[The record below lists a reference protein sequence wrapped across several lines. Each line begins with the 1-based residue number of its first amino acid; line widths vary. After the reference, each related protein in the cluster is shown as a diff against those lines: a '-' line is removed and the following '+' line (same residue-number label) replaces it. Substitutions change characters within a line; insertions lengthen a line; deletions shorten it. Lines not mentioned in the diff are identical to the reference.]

1 MNGASPAGPASAPEI
16 VLINGVA
23 WSADAP
29 GISPYDRGFQFGDGL
44 FETIACR
51 NGHARLLDFHL
62 DRLALGCTRLH
73 FATTDLSGV
82 SDEVQMLARGA
93 QNSLIKVMLTR
104 GVATA
109 RGYSPSGREKPT
121 RVTFRYPWP
130 HENPAWSQ
138 DGVRVRTATLTVGE
152 NSALAGVKHLN
163 RLEEILARAE
173 SNDADVAEVLLYS
186 SSGLLVSG
194 TMSNVF
200 LVRNSRVQTPS
211 LDRSGIAG
219 VMRRA
224 VLAEAEKAGIAAEV
238 RDLRVED
245 VAAADEMFFTNARI
259 GIWPARELDGRTLRV
274 GATTRR
280 LQQVMAPI
288 LALAGNDAGAR
299 P

>member
-1 MNGASPAGPASAPEI
+1 MNGVSPASQASAPEI

-23 WSADAP
+23 WSAGAV
-29 GISPYDRGFQFGDGL
+29 GISPYDRGLQFGDGL

-51 NGHARLLDFHL
+51 DHRPRLLDFHL
-62 DRLALGCTRLH
+62 ERLAHGCARLL
-73 FATTDLSGV
+73 FATTDLSVV
-82 SDEVQMLARGA
+82 SDEVQMLARSA

-138 DGVRVRTATLTVGE
+138 DGVRVRTAALRVGE
-152 NSALAGVKHLN
+152 NPALAGVKHLN
-163 RLEEILARAE
+163 RLEEILAKAE
-173 SNDADVAEVLLYS
+173 SNDADVAEALLYS

-211 LDRSGIAG
+211 LDRFGIAG
-219 VMRRA
+219 VMRRQ
-224 VLAEAEKAGIAAEV
+224 VLTEAEKAGVSVEI
-238 RDLRVED
+238 RDLRAED

-259 GIWPARELDGRTLRV
+259 GIWPARELDGRPFRV
-274 GATTRR
+274 GPVTRG
-280 LQQVMAPI
+280 LQQ
-288 LALAGNDAGAR
+288 ALAPTLAGSAR
-299 P
+299 